1 MIPTAQRLDALQHAN
16 AARSANKEIRQEIRA
31 GTLTIDQALE
41 DPRAQSMP
49 IGRLLAAQRGW
60 GTTKVNRL
68 LEPQRMWWSRPV
80 RDLTDR
86 QRRVISELC
95 DR

>member
-1 MIPTAQRLDALQHAN
+1 MIPQRLHALELAN
-16 AARSANKEIRQEIRA
+16 VARSNGKTVGQEVRA
-31 GTLTIDQALE
+31 GLLTIEEALT

-60 GTTKVNRL
+60 GTTKVNQL
-68 LEPQRMWWSRPV
+68 LGRQRMWWSRPV

-95 DR
+95 D